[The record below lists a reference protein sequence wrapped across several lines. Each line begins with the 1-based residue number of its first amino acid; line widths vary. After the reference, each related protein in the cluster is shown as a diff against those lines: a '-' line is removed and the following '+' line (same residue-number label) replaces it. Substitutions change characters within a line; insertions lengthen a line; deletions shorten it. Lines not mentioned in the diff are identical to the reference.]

1 MRSAATPLR
10 KVTMGQGRRR
20 HTGAP
25 PKRGKA
31 KKGQQPTHQKP
42 RATGS
47 LAVAAAAAR
56 LQQQRALDARVR
68 AKAARPRS

>member
-1 MRSAATPLR
+1 
-10 KVTMGQGRRR
+10 MGQGRRR

-31 KKGQQPTHQKP
+31 KKGQQPAQQKP

-56 LQQQRALDARVR
+56 LQQQRAADAQ
-68 AKAARPRS
+68 ASS